1 MIDGLLCSPS
11 RVFEETIPIEHLEL
25 HDEWVQR
32 HSSPFSSIFTTLVK
46 QSNCSL
52 WSTISSE
59 FLEEPDAPEKSSPSS
74 SLRLKDLIPVLYQ
87 EGRYQGEPVT
97 LGVGGFGRVELVHVF
112 GVVVVF
118 GYL

>member
-1 MIDGLLCSPS
+1 MSEYKDTL
-11 RVFEETIPIEHLEL
+11 
-25 HDEWVQR
+25 
-32 HSSPFSSIFTTLVK
+32 SPFSSIFTTLVR

-52 WSTISSE
+52 WSTISST
-59 FLEEPDAPEKSSPSS
+59 FLEEPDAPEKTSPSS

-97 LGVGGFGRVELVHVF
+97 LGVGGFGRVELVQVF

-118 GYL
+118 GFLLV